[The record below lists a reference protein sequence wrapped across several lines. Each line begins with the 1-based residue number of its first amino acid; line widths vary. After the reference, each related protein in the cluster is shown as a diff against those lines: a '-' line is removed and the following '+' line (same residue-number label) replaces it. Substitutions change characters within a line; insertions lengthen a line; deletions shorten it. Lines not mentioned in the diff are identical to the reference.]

1 MTKYNKANIMKDAW
15 TFFKANRYGT
25 FGECLRRAWANAKAF
40 VKANE
45 ENGEA
50 RTWFGW
56 TLFGREVIH
65 GETGKIKF
73 TITDPKTKN
82 GTRAITLFTLAQTC
96 EAGTQPPK
104 AQAV

>member
-15 TFFKANRYGT
+15 KFFKANRYGT
-25 FGECLRRAWANAKAF
+25 FGQCLHRAWENAKAF

-56 TLFGREVIH
+56 TLFNREVIH
-65 GETGKIKF
+65 GEKGTIKF
-73 TITDPKTKN
+73 TITDPTTKN
-82 GTRAITLFTLAQTC
+82 GTRVITLFTLGQTC
-96 EAGTQPPK
+96 EAGTQ
-104 AQAV
+104 AV

>member
-40 VKANE
+40 VKVNA
-45 ENGEA
+45 ENGTV
-50 RTWFGW
+50 RTWYGW

-65 GETGKIKF
+65 GQHAVAKAV
-73 TITDPKTKN
+73 ITDPKTKA
-82 GTRAITLFTLAQTC
+82 GTRVVAFFTEEQTC

-104 AQAV
+104 AV